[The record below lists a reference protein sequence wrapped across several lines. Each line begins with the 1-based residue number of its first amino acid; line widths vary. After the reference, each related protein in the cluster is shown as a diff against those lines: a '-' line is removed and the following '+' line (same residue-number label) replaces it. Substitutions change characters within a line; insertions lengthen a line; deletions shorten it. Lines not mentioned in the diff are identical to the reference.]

1 MMQRQQENTSA
12 SPGGSHSATSQPP
25 AVADSHSPQA
35 KGRLAHWPDR
45 WTVSAVCVF
54 LMVIIWVVFGQT
66 VQFAFVNLDDNLYV
80 YDNPEVVRGLT
91 LHGIVWAF
99 THFYAENWHPLTW
112 ISHMLDCQLY
122 GLNAGGPHLTN
133 VLLHSATAILLFLV
147 LRQMTGFLWRS
158 AFVAAVFAIHPLRAE
173 SVAWVAERKDVLSGV
188 FFMLTLWAYARY
200 VQVWSRV
207 VGPTLLR
214 PTPGRPK
221 PGARASLARA
231 YAPVLLFF
239 ALGLM
244 CKPMLVT
251 LPLVLL
257 LLDYWPLNR
266 FVAVN
271 GRGNSIPIWPRLILE
286 KLPLFVLAA
295 ASCVL
300 TLCAQTGSMA
310 LLRNV
315 SPALRAGNALISS
328 VTYLRQMFWPSGLA
342 AYYPFAPGDVRLS
355 SVALSLVVLA
365 GISAVVFVLRR
376 QRHYLLTGWL
386 WYLIMLVPVIGVV
399 QVGEQSHA
407 DRYTYLPQIGLY
419 LLVTWAAAE
428 LCAGWRYRRAAFGG
442 ASAIILT
449 ALIFCARAQTGYWR
463 NSESLW
469 TRALACT
476 TDNWFADNNLGA
488 VLLQKGNVDEAVAQ
502 FQKTLQIN
510 PDDAKAYVNL
520 GLALCRKGNVDE
532 GIAQYQ
538 KALPIDP
545 DSVEARVN
553 LGNALLQKG
562 EVDAAIAQYQ
572 QTLRIDPDYADAYN
586 DLGSA
591 LCQKGYV
598 DEAITQYRQALQINP
613 NSAQIHDNLGSALL
627 KAGSLD
633 EAMTQFQEAVQIN
646 PHLALAHDNLG
657 NLLMKMGRVD
667 EALAQFQAA
676 LKIDP
681 DLPQVHNNLAT
692 ILAQRGQ
699 IDEAIVHFEKAV
711 QLNPNYAAAHNNLG
725 SALLIK
731 GKVVEANAQYQKAL
745 QINPNYVQS
754 LNGLAWVLAT
764 SPQASLRNGGQ
775 AVKLAQRANHLT
787 GDGNPALLGT
797 LAAAYAEAGRF
808 PEAVE
813 TAQQALLFAE
823 SQGNAALA
831 EALRSQLKLYQA
843 GSPFRAKPTL

>member
-1 MMQRQQENTSA
+1 MMQRQQENTSV

-25 AVADSHSPQA
+25 AVADSRSPQA

-45 WTVSAVCVF
+45 WTVSAFCVF

-66 VQFAFVNLDDNLYV
+66 VHFAFVNLDDNLYV
-80 YDNPEVVRGLT
+80 YDNPEVVHGLT
-91 LHGIVWAF
+91 FQGIGWAF

-122 GLNAGGPHLTN
+122 GLNPGGAHLTN
-133 VLLHSATAILLFLV
+133 VLLQSATAILLFLV

-173 SVAWVAERKDVLSGV
+173 SVAWVAERKDVLSGL

-207 VGPTLLR
+207 AGPSLLR

-266 FVAVN
+266 SVVVN

-342 AYYPFAPGDVRLS
+342 AYYPLAPGDVRPS
-355 SVALSLVVLA
+355 TIALSLVVLA

-376 QRHYLLTGWL
+376 QRPYLLTGWL
-386 WYLIMLVPVIGVV
+386 WYLIMLAPVIGVV

-442 ASAIILT
+442 AGAIILT

-488 VLLQKGNVDEAVAQ
+488 VLFQEGNVDEAVAE

-532 GIAQYQ
+532 GITQYQ
-538 KALPIDP
+538 KALQIDP
-545 DSVEARVN
+545 DSVEAYVN
-553 LGNALLQKG
+553 LGNALLKKG

-572 QTLRIDPDYADAYN
+572 QTLRINPDYADAYN
-586 DLGSA
+586 DLGFA
-591 LCQKGYV
+591 LCQKGNV

-613 NSAQIHDNLGSALL
+613 NLAQIHDNLGNALAKEGEVDAAIAQYRQAL
-627 KAGSLD
+627 QLNPDYA
-633 EAMTQFQEAVQIN
+633 EAHNDLGFTLAKKGEVDAAIAQYQEALQAN
-646 PHLALAHDNLG
+646 PDLAQAHDNLG
-657 NLLMKMGRVD
+657 IALAEKGEVD
-667 EALAQFQAA
+667 EAIAHFQ
-676 LKIDP
+676 K
-681 DLPQVHNNLAT
+681 
-692 ILAQRGQ
+692 
-699 IDEAIVHFEKAV
+699 
-711 QLNPNYAAAHNNLG
+711 AAAN
-725 SALLIK
+725 
-731 GKVVEANAQYQKAL
+731 
-745 QINPNYVQS
+745 QS
-754 LNGLAWVLAT
+754 L
-764 SPQASLRNGGQ
+764 LRGG
-775 AVKLAQRANHLT
+775 
-787 GDGNPALLGT
+787 P
-797 LAAAYAEAGRF
+797 
-808 PEAVE
+808 
-813 TAQQALLFAE
+813 
-823 SQGNAALA
+823 
-831 EALRSQLKLYQA
+831 
-843 GSPFRAKPTL
+843 